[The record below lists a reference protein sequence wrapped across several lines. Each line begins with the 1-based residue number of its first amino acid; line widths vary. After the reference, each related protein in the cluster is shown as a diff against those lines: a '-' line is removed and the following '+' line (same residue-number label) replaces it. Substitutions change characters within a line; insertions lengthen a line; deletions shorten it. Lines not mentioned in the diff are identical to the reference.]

1 MGHRN
6 LSLQIYVHLYYALR
20 LEGEPPIS
28 CELEKLFGLFLHYN
42 ASVSSPSFGV
52 AIASVRGSN
61 LQLHFLDFLSTFPGA
76 LPYRPRHF
84 FNLALIAYNFAA

>member
-28 CELEKLFGLFLHYN
+28 CELEKLFGLFLHYKL
-42 ASVSSPSFGV
+42 VSSPSFSV

-61 LQLHFLDFLSTFPGA
+61 LQMHFLDFLSTFPGA
-76 LPYRPRHF
+76 LPSRPRHF